1 MAVSKDYLDWLCER
15 LEPLGLITPRRMFS
29 GAGLFIDGAMFAII
43 LDDILYIKSDAQAAP
58 QFDAARCDPFRY
70 EKKTGTTIVTA
81 LRRCPDD
88 AFDEDDLLLDWAR
101 LGLEAGRRAALK
113 KAARKARIKKAPA
126 KASRAKKVKAK
137 P

>member
-58 QFDAARCDPFRY
+58 QFDACADVPMMPLTRMIC
-70 EKKTGTTIVTA
+70 
-81 LRRCPDD
+81 C
-88 AFDEDDLLLDWAR
+88 
-101 LGLEAGRRAALK
+101 
-113 KAARKARIKKAPA
+113 
-126 KASRAKKVKAK
+126 
-137 P
+137 

>member
-15 LEPLGLITPRRMFS
+15 LEPLGPITPRRMFS
-29 GAGLFIDGAMFAII
+29 GGAMFAII
-43 LDDILYIKSDAQAAP
+43 LDDILYIKSDAQTAP
-58 QFDAARCDPFRY
+58 QFDAAGCDPFRY

-113 KAARKARIKKAPA
+113 KATRKARVKKAPA

>member
-15 LEPLGLITPRRMFS
+15 LEPLGPITPRRMFS
-29 GAGLFIDGAMFAII
+29 GAGLFIDGAMFGIV
-43 LDDILYIKSDAQAAP
+43 LNDTLYWKSDALSAA
-58 QFDAARCDPFRY
+58 QFDAADCAPFSY
-70 EKKTGTTIVTA
+70 QKKTGTTIVTA
-81 LRRCPDD
+81 LRKCPDD
-88 AFDEDDLLLDWAR
+88 AFDEDDLLLDCAR

-113 KAARKARIKKAPA
+113 KAARKARTKKPSA